1 MKVSGGTSASDYAS
15 MQASPLYFCH
25 EETPFGRMLLV
36 ADDRALRGVHFV
48 EDKYISR
55 IGDAWRE
62 QPLAPML
69 ARTASQLR
77 EYFAGTRTQFDL
89 DLEPD
94 GTPFQRSVWQA
105 LLEVPF
111 GVTWTYS
118 ALASRV
124 GNPKAC
130 RAVGLANSRNPI
142 SIIVPCHRVIGA
154 DGSLTGYASGV
165 DRKRS
170 LLAFEAE
177 FARAGSLF
185 AVHCAP

>member
-1 MKVSGGTSASDYAS
+1 MD
-15 MQASPLYFCH
+15 FCY

-36 ADDRALRGVHFV
+36 ADERALRGAHFI
-48 EDKYISR
+48 EDKYIPR
-55 IGDAWRE
+55 IGDTWRE
-62 QPLAPML
+62 RPLAPML
-69 ARTASQLR
+69 ARAAAQLR
-77 EYFAGTRTQFDL
+77 EYFAGTRRQFDL

-111 GVTWTYS
+111 GVTSTYS
-118 ALASRV
+118 ALAARV
-124 GNPKAC
+124 GNRKAC

-165 DRKRS
+165 ERKRS
-170 LLAFEAE
+170 LLAFEASVE
-177 FARAGSLF
+177 CPGTLFSVNRA
-185 AVHCAP
+185 P